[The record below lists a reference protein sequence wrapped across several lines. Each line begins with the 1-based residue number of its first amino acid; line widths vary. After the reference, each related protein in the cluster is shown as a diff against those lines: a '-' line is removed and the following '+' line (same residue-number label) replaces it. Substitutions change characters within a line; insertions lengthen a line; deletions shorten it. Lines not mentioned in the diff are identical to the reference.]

1 MDVIALRLDIL
12 ARCVSVPMSGDHLV
26 ERKGQDHIV
35 RFDVSCDI
43 FCDCQILEW
52 CPPREPRF
60 DRTEMGPLTEERRP
74 RIRGPGRWSARPRL
88 PSRPREFHPEPLT
101 DSGRDTLA
109 SSGSCHRTK
118 AAAFR

>member
-26 ERKGQDHIV
+26 ERKGQDQIV

-52 CPPREPRF
+52 CPPRKYDIDLHKHPLPRGVDGDISGF
-60 DRTEMGPLTEERRP
+60 VVVASVRQSQRLMAYLQLILVVEGHSGQ
-74 RIRGPGRWSARPRL
+74 GPGLAAGEWSVR
-88 PSRPREFHPEPLT
+88 
-101 DSGRDTLA
+101 RD
-109 SSGSCHRTK
+109 
-118 AAAFR
+118 AAF